1 MRVHFHGAAG
11 EVTGSLHEVEADG
24 RRLLLDCGMIQGSP
38 EAERRN
44 FEPFPFEPGALDAL
58 IISHAHID
66 HIGRVPLLVKR
77 GFRGPIYAQAA
88 TAALMPV
95 MLLDAASIS
104 EGEAERANRHRRKG
118 EPELLPLYTRED
130 VQVAMELVHPLP
142 YDARREIFP
151 VSGSPSARL
160 ATSSVRPA
168 SSCGRTTAT
177 RFPASSCSPATSAP
191 RARRSCAIRP
201 ASTAPT
207 WY

>member
-1 MRVHFHGAAG
+1 MGRRPPRVLRSGRSTRSAKRTAMRVHFHGAAG
-11 EVTGSLHEVEADG
+11 EVTGSLHEVEAEG

-38 EAERRN
+38 EAEQRN
-44 FEPFPFEPGALDAL
+44 FEPFPFEPAALDAL

-118 EPELLPLYTRED
+118 ESELLPLYTRED
-130 VQVAMELVHPLP
+130 VQAAMELVQTLP
-142 YDARREIFP
+142 YDERREIFP
-151 VSGSPSARL
+151 GVEIAFREAGHILGSA
-160 ATSSVRPA
+160 SV
-168 SSCGRTTAT
+168 
-177 RFPASSCSPATSAP
+177 
-191 RARRSCAIRP
+191 
-201 ASTAPT
+201 
-207 WY
+207 